1 MIRPGPAGLAAAS
14 NRPAPGMIRPGP
26 AGLAAASNRAAPGMI
41 RPGGAAAHVHRSQA
55 PQAS

>member
-1 MIRPGPAGLAAAS
+1 
-14 NRPAPGMIRPGP
+14 MIRPGP

-41 RPGGAAAHVHRSQA
+41 RPGPAGLAAASNRPGPAAAHVHRSQA

>member
-1 MIRPGPAGLAAAS
+1 MIRPGPAAHVHRS
-14 NRPAPGMIRPGP
+14 QAPQSGP

-41 RPGGAAAHVHRSQA
+41 RPGPAAAHVHRSQA

>member
-1 MIRPGPAGLAAAS
+1 MSYNPAAAS
-14 NRPAPGMIRPGP
+14 NRAALGMTRPGP

-41 RPGGAAAHVHRSQA
+41 RPGHAAAHVQRSQA